1 MFDTKLTNRL
11 IEIIKTRV
19 DDARHHTMGE
29 YIITCYLKND
39 ASAWINFL
47 LDITTPELKAI
58 TIKRMTGAIT
68 IKRMTGYSY
77 CDEFEIPLNVIDKN
91 RLTEELVATYNNR
104 VKLYNKS
111 QLVKLYEIL
120 GIK

>member
-1 MFDTKLTNRL
+1 MK
-11 IEIIKTRV
+11 
-19 DDARHHTMGE
+19 
-29 YIITCYLKND
+29 
-39 ASAWINFL
+39 
-47 LDITTPELKAI
+47 
-58 TIKRMTGAIT
+58 AIT

>member
-1 MFDTKLTNRL
+1 MIDTKLTNRL

>member
-1 MFDTKLTNRL
+1 MTLG
-11 IEIIKTRV
+11 IIQW
-19 DDARHHTMGE
+19 GE

-39 ASAWINFL
+39 TSAWINFL
-47 LDITTPELKAI
+47 LDITTPELK
-58 TIKRMTGAIT
+58 AIT

>member
-39 ASAWINFL
+39 TSVWINFL

>member
-1 MFDTKLTNRL
+1 MIDTKLTNRL

-77 CDEFEIPLNVIDKN
+77 GDEFEIPLNVIDKN